1 MVGFLRNEWKYRTM
15 PKIDTRLCD
24 NRYNPPPSI
33 FKSSCI
39 ESLSMGFN
47 SAKSRLPV
55 RINSLKFAMFG
66 IEAER
71 SEIAAKMEELGR
83 QHVSHL
89 SEQYPDFDMHYA
101 ALDYY

>member
-1 MVGFLRNEWKYRTM
+1 MTM
-15 PKIDTRLCD
+15 RWTTSTAKHRPAADEPSPKR
-24 NRYNPPPSI
+24 RPPPP
-33 FKSSCI
+33 KGPPTKAQQAT
-39 ESLSMGFN
+39 EN
-47 SAKSRLPV
+47 RLAEAV
-55 RINSLKFAMFG
+55 KKFAMFG

-89 SEQYPDFDMHYA
+89 QEQYPDFDTHYA

>member
-1 MVGFLRNEWKYRTM
+1 
-15 PKIDTRLCD
+15 
-24 NRYNPPPSI
+24 
-33 FKSSCI
+33 
-39 ESLSMGFN
+39 
-47 SAKSRLPV
+47 
-55 RINSLKFAMFG
+55 MFG